1 MKTGSI
7 KFAPQKGKIYKTPEG
22 MILWGGVL
30 LTVALMGLIIWFAL
44 TDPPRAGNLLLAF
57 AAHIFGGR
65 AAGIGLCFMAGFN
78 LVWTLLYNFYLE
90 ILIVCLAYSVF
101 ILSMSN
107 HIKFKWVMQ
116 ISVAMK
122 NKAEKHKDK
131 IEKYGWIGLFLF
143 VMVPLPVTGPVTGS
157 IMGYLL
163 NIHVG
168 RNFSAV
174 FLGTFAAIFFWV
186 IFFDFLEQH
195 VHVIQ
200 YVIIGIVLIVLF
212 SHLKTIKRWLQ

>member
-1 MKTGSI
+1 M
-7 KFAPQKGKIYKTPEG
+7 
-22 MILWGGVL
+22 L
-30 LTVALMGLIIWFAL
+30 LTVSLMVLIAYFWVE
-44 TDPPRAGNLLLAF
+44 DPTLAENMVLAF
-57 AAHIFGGR
+57 LAHIFGGR
-65 AAGIGLCFMAGFN
+65 SAGIGLCFMAGFN
-78 LVWTLLYNFYLE
+78 LEWTVIYNFYLE

-101 ILSMSN
+101 KLSMSN
-107 HIKFKWVMQ
+107 QIKFKWVLTM
-116 ISVAMK
+116 SVALK
-122 NKAEKHKDK
+122 KKAEKHKDK
-131 IEKYGWIGLFLF
+131 IEKYGWIGLFVF

-174 FLGTFAAIFFWV
+174 FLGTLAAIVSWV

-200 YVIIGIVLIVLF
+200 YVLIAIIFIVVL
-212 SHLKTIKRWLQ
+212 SHVKTIKRWLT

>member
-1 MKTGSI
+1 M
-7 KFAPQKGKIYKTPEG
+7 A
-22 MILWGGVL
+22 MI
-30 LTVALMGLIIWFAL
+30 AWFAVI
-44 TDPPRAGNLLLAF
+44 DSSKAGNLLLAF
-57 AAHIFGGR
+57 LAHIFGGR

-78 LVWTLLYNFYLE
+78 LGWTLLYNFYLE

-101 ILSMSN
+101 VLSMSN
-107 HIKFKWVMQ
+107 HIKFKWVMYVA
-116 ISVAMK
+116 VAMK

-131 IEKYGWIGLFLF
+131 IERYGWIGLFLF
-143 VMVPLPVTGPVTGS
+143 VMLPLPVTGPVTGS

-174 FLGTFAAIFFWV
+174 FLGTFSAILSWV

-200 YVIIGIVLIVLF
+200 YVIMGIIFIVLL
-212 SHLKTIKRWLQ
+212 SHLKTIKRWLT